1 MRRFF
6 TPRWVLGHTLALA
19 GVAVCLFAGR
29 WQYQRATAG
38 NVLSWA
44 YTVQWP
50 LFALFVVFLWVRA
63 IRDARGG
70 STPRAAPQPLRPP
83 LRPPVSRAPAA
94 PAVSD
99 EDDPEL
105 AQYNRMLAWLAAD
118 PDRRPSDF
126 PG

>member
-1 MRRFF
+1 VRRFF
-6 TPRWVLGHTLALA
+6 TPRWVLGHVLALA
-19 GVAVCLFAGR
+19 GVAVCLLAGR

-38 NVLSWA
+38 NMLSWA

-50 LFALFVVFLWVRA
+50 LFAVFVGFLWVRA
-63 IRDARGG
+63 VRDARGT
-70 STPRAAPQPLRPP
+70 SAPRPSPPP
-83 LRPPVSRAPAA
+83 LRPRVPQPTPVLD
-94 PAVSD
+94 SD
-99 EDDPEL
+99 DDPEL

>member
-1 MRRFF
+1 MQRFF
-6 TPRWVLGHTLALA
+6 TPRWVLSHALALA

-29 WQYQRATAG
+29 WQYERATAG
-38 NVLSWA
+38 NMLSWA

-63 IRDARGG
+63 IRDARGT
-70 STPRAAPQPLRPP
+70 SAPQQAPPP
-83 LRPPVSRAPAA
+83 LRAPVSRVPAA
-94 PAVSD
+94 PAASD
-99 EDDPEL
+99 DDDPEL
-105 AQYNRMLAWLAAD
+105 SQYNRMLAWLSAN

>member
-6 TPRWVLGHTLALA
+6 TPRWVLGHALALA

-38 NVLSWA
+38 NMLSWA

-63 IRDARGG
+63 IRDARGV
-70 STPRAAPQPLRPP
+70 SAPRPAPASLRPP
-83 LRPPVSRAPAA
+83 LRRMPPAPAA
-94 PAVSD
+94 VDD
-99 EDDPEL
+99 EGDPEL
-105 AQYNRMLAWLAAD
+105 AQYNRMLAWLAAN

>member
-6 TPRWVLGHTLALA
+6 TPRWVLGHVLALV
-19 GVAVCLFAGR
+19 GVAVCVVACL

-38 NVLSWA
+38 NMLSWA

-50 LFALFVVFLWVRA
+50 LFAIFVVFLWARA
-63 IRDARGG
+63 IRDTRGTV
-70 STPRAAPQPLRPP
+70 TPRKPGPPP
-83 LRPPVSRAPAA
+83 LRPMVPRPAPVT
-94 PAVSD
+94 

-105 AQYNRMLAWLAAD
+105 AQYNRMLAWLAAN

-126 PG
+126 RG

>member
-6 TPRWVLGHTLALA
+6 TPRWVLWHVLALA
-19 GVAVCLFAGR
+19 GVAVCMLAGW
-29 WQYQRATAG
+29 WQYERATAG
-38 NVLSWA
+38 NMLSWA

-63 IRDARGG
+63 VRDARGV
-70 STPRAAPQPLRPP
+70 SEPRPAPPP
-83 LRPPVSRAPAA
+83 LRPLQVPVPVRH
-94 PAVSD
+94 D
-99 EDDPEL
+99 DDPEL
-105 AQYNRMLAWLAAD
+105 AEYNRMLAWLAAN

>member
-6 TPRWVLGHTLALA
+6 TPRWVLGHALALA
-19 GVAVCLFAGR
+19 GVAVCLLAGR

-70 STPRAAPQPLRPP
+70 STPRKAPPP
-83 LRPPVSRAPAA
+83 LRPLVSRAPAA
-94 PAVSD
+94 PAVSG

-105 AQYNRMLAWLAAD
+105 AQYNRMLAWLSAN
-118 PDRRPSDF
+118 PGRRASDF

>member
-6 TPRWVLGHTLALA
+6 TPRWVLGHALALA
-19 GVAVCLFAGR
+19 GVAVCLLAGR
-29 WQYQRATAG
+29 WQYQRAAAG
-38 NVLSWA
+38 NMLSWA

-63 IRDARGG
+63 VRDARGEG
-70 STPRAAPQPLRPP
+70 PPRPAPPP
-83 LRPPVSRAPAA
+83 LRPMRHRAPAA
-94 PAVSD
+94 PPVTDD
-99 EDDPEL
+99 EDPQL
-105 AQYNRMLAWLAAD
+105 AQYNRMLAWLAAN